1 MTSKSESN
9 HTPLHSEAVNNG
21 AFHRERS
28 EFHKEQIRTRLAT
41 LGFSE
46 HARIKLQSTTPQAT
60 PLAFVTGVNAERFD
74 PEKHLMTPT
83 KSAVAV
89 GNDQYLLNQAA
100 AFTVAL
106 LKESNHEIV
115 MQVKPDAVEKVQKIF
130 ANIPGNERLHIIP
143 VPTDDKSLTSKFY
156 QMASG
161 ISEKK
166 PIARVDLALYESFA
180 AGLDQP
186 FKPIYAEEPEIVA
199 TAVAKRATFYHRMCL
214 IAYDLMAN
222 NDQDSLRVLSL
233 TALAARRVGGN
244 LLADA
249 AHKQISTNYIETL
262 ANELNFHLPEKPV
275 YCVEVAPG
283 IVDNGIYD
291 NPNARQA
298 TVERAMI
305 NKFSF
310 NQSAACSDSIYDL
323 PKLSPMD
330 IGKVAVQYLTHGI
343 GEDFHDTLP
352 KHIQELAQA
361 GRDKETLDA
370 LKQELVLMKG
380 NGGLNISNDLP
391 SWALTPGTS
400 IGRFS
405 PLTRGYQFVPVCP
418 LGQNF

>member
-1 MTSKSESN
+1 MAKIISPSSQPEPQGN
-9 HTPLHSEAVNNG
+9 E

-28 EFHKEQIRTRLAT
+28 NFHQEQIRARLDS

-46 HARIKLQSTTPQAT
+46 HARIKLQKSEQTAV
-60 PLAFVTGVNAERFD
+60 PLAFVTGVNAEKFD
-74 PEKHLMTPT
+74 PDKHLMTPT
-83 KSAVAV
+83 KSAIAV
-89 GNDQYLLNQAA
+89 GNDQFLLNQSA

-130 ANIPGNERLHIIP
+130 ETIPGNERIHIIP

-156 QMASG
+156 QVASG
-161 ISEKK
+161 ISDQK

-249 AHKQISTNYIETL
+249 AHKQISTNYVETL
-262 ANELNFHLPEKPV
+262 ANELNFHMPEKPV

-291 NPNARQA
+291 SQNAREA

-310 NQSAACSDSIYDL
+310 NQSAACSDSIHDL
-323 PKLSPMD
+323 PKLSPLD
-330 IGKVAVQYLTHGI
+330 IGRVAVQYLKHGV
-343 GEDFHDTLP
+343 GEDFHDKLP

-361 GRDKETLDA
+361 GRSKDVLEN
-370 LKQELVLMKG
+370 LKAELVENGDFGGMKV
-380 NGGLNISNDLP
+380 SATLP

-400 IGRFS
+400 IGRFA
-405 PLTRGYQFVPVCP
+405 PLNRGYQFVPVCP

>member
-1 MTSKSESN
+1 MAQVA
-9 HTPLHSEAVNNG
+9 PPHSPPAPQDNE

-28 EFHKEQIRTRLAT
+28 NHHKEQIRTRLDS
-41 LGFSE
+41 LGFSQY
-46 HARIKLQSTTPQAT
+46 ARINLRAKDGQAV

-74 PEKHLMTPT
+74 PDKHLMTPT

-89 GNDQYLLNQAA
+89 GNDQFLLNQSA

-106 LKESNHEIV
+106 LKESNHEVV

-130 ANIPGNERLHIIP
+130 ATMPGNERLHIIP
-143 VPTDDKSLTSKFY
+143 VPTDDKSLTGKFY
-156 QMASG
+156 QVASG
-161 ISEKK
+161 ISDQK

-186 FKPIYAEEPEIVA
+186 FKPIYAEEPEVVA

-249 AHKQISTNYIETL
+249 AHKQISTNYVETL
-262 ANELNFHLPEKPV
+262 ANELNFHMPEKPV

-291 NPNARQA
+291 SHNAREA

-305 NKFSF
+305 NQFSF
-310 NQSAACSDSIYDL
+310 NQSAACSDSIHGL
-323 PKLSPMD
+323 PKLSPLD
-330 IGKVAVQYLTHGI
+330 IGRVAVQYLKHGV

-352 KHIQELAQA
+352 PHIQELAQA
-361 GRDKETLDA
+361 GRAKETLDA
-370 LKQELVLMKG
+370 LKDELVRKDGKG
-380 NGGLNISNDLP
+380 SMSVSHELP

-400 IGRFS
+400 IGRFA
-405 PLTRGYQFVPVCP
+405 PLSRGYQFVPVCP
-418 LGQNF
+418 IGQNF